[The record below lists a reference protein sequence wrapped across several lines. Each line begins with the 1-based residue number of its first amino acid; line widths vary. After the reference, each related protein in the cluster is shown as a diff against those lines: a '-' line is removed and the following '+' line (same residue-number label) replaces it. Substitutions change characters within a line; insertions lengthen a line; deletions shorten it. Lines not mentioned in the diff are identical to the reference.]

1 MYLRIFKLIFLFIL
15 SVSFSPPNVLAEE
28 PASFLPTW
36 KLLNAEQKQQF
47 IAGYLQAW
55 KDAAQVTDIAMG
67 YIKENPDKALEGL
80 SSVRALYDTQGLR
93 PADIAH
99 QVDLFFKETANR
111 DASLSRAMSYAKAQM
126 R

>member
-1 MYLRIFKLIFLFIL
+1 MYLRLVIFVCLLITT
-15 SVSFSPPNVLAEE
+15 SSSFAKDIWAEE
-28 PASFLPTW
+28 QVSFLPTW
-36 KLLNAEQKQQF
+36 KLLNTEQKQHF

-80 SSVRALYDTQGLR
+80 GSVRAMYETQGLR
-93 PADIAH
+93 PADLAH
-99 QVDLFFKETANR
+99 QIDLFYKETNNR
-111 DASLSRAMSYAKAQM
+111 DATLSRAMSYAKSQM